1 MPFNLSEITT
11 ATQGHLLHADQQ
23 DSQPLRIETDSR
35 RISGPCIFW
44 ALRGEQFDGHE
55 FISAAS
61 KAGAV
66 ACVVEDSHQS
76 HVPQDTPCVV
86 VADSTLALADLA
98 RWHRSRL
105 KVKVVGITGSFGKT
119 TTREMVAAALSA
131 RLRVFQSKKNFNNHI
146 GLPLC
151 LLELT
156 DDYDVAVLE
165 LGASGVGEIEGLCE
179 IAKPD
184 LGIITGIGRAHSKGF
199 GGIEKTTVAKGEL
212 AAALPTSGRLF
223 LTSSEPRHG
232 QLAGLARCPVT
243 FVGTQISDDVYASHV
258 SMRGARLL
266 IVVDS
271 HEYAVS
277 VAGPHFTRNVLL
289 AIAVARELGLS
300 PDEISQGL
308 SDFQPAPGRCQ
319 VRDLGA
325 WTVIDDTYN
334 ASPEAMIAACQALGR
349 WPTEGH
355 RILVCGDMLE
365 LGTDSLSGHQD
376 VGITAVEAGVDVVLS
391 YGMLARTVVETALSA
406 GLLPENAGS
415 FTDLDELLERLKSE
429 LHLGDVVLVKG
440 SRSMR
445 MERVVDWLV
454 NEAEVMRVDV

>member
-1 MPFNLSEITT
+1 MSFTLQEITT
-11 ATQGHLLHADQQ
+11 ATQGHLLHAEQQ
-23 DSQPLRIETDSR
+23 DAQPLRIETDSR
-35 RISGPCIFW
+35 RISSPCIFW

-55 FISAAS
+55 FISAAV

-66 ACVVEDSHQS
+66 ACVVEDGQQAR
-76 HVPQDTPCVV
+76 VPQGTPCVV

-151 LLELT
+151 LLDLT

-199 GGIEKTTVAKGEL
+199 GGIEKTTIAKGEL

-223 LTSSEPRHG
+223 LASSEPRHG
-232 QLAGLARCPVT
+232 QLAGLAHCPVT

-258 SMRGARLL
+258 SMRGGRLL
-266 IVVDS
+266 VVVDS
-271 HEYAVS
+271 HEYTVS

-289 AIAVARELGLS
+289 AIAVARELGLN
-300 PDEISQGL
+300 PEEIAQGL
-308 SDFQPAPGRCQ
+308 SGFQPAPGRCQ

-334 ASPEAMIAACQALGR
+334 ASPEAMVAACQALGR

-365 LGTDSLSGHQD
+365 LGSDSLSGHQD
-376 VGITAVEAGVDVVLS
+376 VGIAAVEAGVDVVLS
-391 YGMLARTVVETALSA
+391 FGMLARTVVETALSA
-406 GLLPENAGS
+406 GLMPENAGS